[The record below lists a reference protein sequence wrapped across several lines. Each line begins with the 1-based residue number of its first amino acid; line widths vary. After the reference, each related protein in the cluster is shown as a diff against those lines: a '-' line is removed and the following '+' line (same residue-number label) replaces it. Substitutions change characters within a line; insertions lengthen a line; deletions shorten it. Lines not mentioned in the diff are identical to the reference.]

1 MKTEI
6 NLRPREFTIARE
18 FYWPRVLATLAV
30 IGLVALFLGGSIFI
44 YLYQM
49 QLAGENKNLIQEKTS
64 LQTRVAPLEELE
76 AKIIDLEKREKLA
89 TTLENGVHPWSSH
102 FRMIYQVAQKNGLRV
117 SSLSTAT
124 EKKVIIKGESASMRQ
139 IAFFMQALVR
149 EQGGGLAVHRYM
161 TYPQNNQFA
170 YEIEL
175 TPTVGGGD
183 Q

>member
-1 MKTEI
+1 
-6 NLRPREFTIARE
+6 
-18 FYWPRVLATLAV
+18 
-30 IGLVALFLGGSIFI
+30 
-44 YLYQM
+44 M

-124 EKKVIIKGESASMRQ
+124 EKKMCIRDSSCNVVAQGISAATFSCDTSSN
-139 IAFFMQALVR
+139 
-149 EQGGGLAVHRYM
+149 VHI
-161 TYPQNNQFA
+161 T
-170 YEIEL
+170 I
-175 TPTVGGGD
+175 TCGGGD
-183 Q
+183 DAVTLQSSVRPRNLPDSEPEGG